1 MAEKKLLLGDEA
13 IALGAIHAGISGVYA
28 YPGTP
33 STEITEFIQNN
44 PLAKERKLHSTWCT
58 NEKTAMEAALGMS
71 YAGKRALVCM
81 KHVGMN
87 VAADAFVN
95 SAITGVNGG
104 LVVLA
109 ADDPSMHSSQNEQ
122 DSRFYG
128 KFAMIPMLE
137 PSSQQEA
144 YDMMDYAYTLSEKL
158 KLPVLMRVVTR
169 LAHSR
174 AGVEIADIRE
184 ENQLNPDHERAHWV
198 LLPGNARKQYLDLV
212 KKQEKLEEVSSKS
225 PYNYLEGVNP
235 EYDYE
240 FGVIACGIGYNYVKE
255 ADTDSC
261 HIPVLKVS
269 QYPLPAEEIRT
280 MADRCGYVLVV
291 EDGQPFVEEQVKA
304 ILSSDYE
311 IKGRLTETLPRTGEL
326 TPDNVGEAIGWGIK
340 RPFGKPQVVM
350 PRPPALCQGCGH
362 RDVYDA
368 LNKVAAEY
376 PDARIFGDIGCYTLG
391 ALPPFRAI
399 DSCVDMGASITMA
412 KGASDAGVFPA
423 IAVIGDSTFT
433 HSGMT
438 GLLDAVNDHANITV
452 VISDNLTTAMTG
464 GQDSAGTNK
473 FEAICLG
480 LGVEPEHVRVVV
492 PLPKNMEEYP
502 DARIF
507 GDIGCYTLGALPPF
521 RAIDSCVD
529 MGASI
534 TMAKGASDAGVFPA
548 IAVIGDST
556 FTHSGMTGLLDA
568 VNDHANITVV
578 ISDNLTTAMTGG
590 QDSAGTNKFE
600 AICLG
605 LGVEPEHVR
614 VVVPLPK
621 NMEEIT
627 RTIRE
632 EIEYKGV
639 SVIIPRRE
647 CIQTLN
653 RKLRQKKADKA

>member
-1 MAEKKLLLGDEA
+1 MAEKRLLLGDEA

-44 PLAKERKLHSTWCT
+44 KLAQERNLHSTWCT

-95 SAITGVNGG
+95 SAITGVNRG

-128 KFAMIPMLE
+128 KFAMLPILE
-137 PSSQQEA
+137 PSNQQEA
-144 YDMMDYAYTLSEKL
+144 YDMMHDAYTLSEEL

-174 AGVEIADIRE
+174 AGVKVGEVGE
-184 ENQLNPDHERAHWV
+184 ENQLNPDSERTHWV
-198 LLPGNARKQYLDLV
+198 LLPAIARNQYAALI
-212 KKQEKLEEVSSKS
+212 KKQELLEKVSRKS
-225 PYNYLEGVNP
+225 PYNGLENFNP
-235 EYDYE
+235 DSSYE
-240 FGVIACGIGYNYVKE
+240 FGIIACGIGYNYVKE
-255 ADTDSC
+255 CDTDDSPV
-261 HIPVLKVS
+261 PVLKVS
-269 QYPLPAEEIRT
+269 QYPLPAEEIQK
-280 MADRCGYVLVV
+280 MADCCKYILVV

-304 ILSSDYE
+304 LLSSDYTV
-311 IKGRLTETLPRTGEL
+311 KGRLTGDLPRTGEL
-326 TPDNVGEAIGWGIK
+326 TPDNVGNAIGWATK
-340 RPFGKPQVVM
+340 SPFVTPQVVM

-376 PDARIFGDIGCYTLG
+376 PGARIFGDIGCYTLG

-412 KGASDAGVFPA
+412 KGAADAGVFPA
-423 IAVIGDSTFT
+423 ISVIGDSTFT

-438 GLLDAVNDHANITV
+438 GLLDAVNDKANIT
-452 VISDNLTTAMTG
+452 I
-464 GQDSAGTNK
+464 
-473 FEAICLG
+473 I
-480 LGVEPEHVRVVV
+480 
-492 PLPKNMEEYP
+492 
-502 DARIF
+502 
-507 GDIGCYTLGALPPF
+507 
-521 RAIDSCVD
+521 
-529 MGASI
+529 
-534 TMAKGASDAGVFPA
+534 
-548 IAVIGDST
+548 
-556 FTHSGMTGLLDA
+556 
-568 VNDHANITVV
+568 

-627 RTIRE
+627 RIIRE

-647 CIQTLN
+647 CVQTLN
-653 RKLRQKKADKA
+653 RKLRQKRVEKA